1 MKWMRMRFHAN
12 PGDYRAV
19 KWPPLGP
26 YWCSGQGGWD
36 EDGTSFSIVVAFIPI
51 GESIEEKDR
60 FQAACSIVK
69 EFWPEATEVETSG
82 IQWRDAIEFYDRFP
96 CPTWWDGEQNKY
108 IGEYTED
115 ETCQSEH
122 TTMECAEP

>member
-1 MKWMRMRFHAN
+1 MKWMRLRFHAN

-36 EDGTSFSIVVAFIPI
+36 NDSFSVVVAFIPLD
-51 GESIEEKDR
+51 EHTED
-60 FQAACSIVK
+60 QLAAAEAIVK
-69 EFWPEATEVETSG
+69 EFWPEATEIETSG
-82 IQWRDAIEFYDRFP
+82 AQWRDTIEFYDRFP

-108 IGEYTED
+108 IGD
-115 ETCQSEH
+115 ASCPSEH
-122 TTMECAEP
+122 TTMECAES